1 MNQFTIENTQQFE
14 IFSKDINQEFI
25 INIGLPP
32 NYSKDHDKYPVVYVT
47 DAGSNFIGLMGSLP
61 LMQFVN
67 DLPSFVLVGID
78 YKSPN
83 SMDSMSLRNRDLTP
97 TNDKIWMAAQKDMY
111 KIFGEDLPQ
120 VEAGGAK
127 YFLDFINDE
136 IKPFIN
142 KKYYVDT
149 TDQTYCGFS
158 LGGLF
163 GLYTL
168 FNSSDSFKRYVIGSP
183 SFWWDDRHILKVEE
197 EYAKKNKNLSAKV
210 FMSTGDLEEEGGD
223 NFKMISNMKALSNTL
238 LSRNYKG
245 LDLETVIFEDET
257 HCSAVSATLNR
268 GLRNVFK
275 SDA

>member
-1 MNQFTIENTQQFE
+1 MNQFTIENTEQFE

-127 YFLDFINDE
+127 YFLDFINDD

-183 SFWWDDRHILKVEE
+183 SIWWDDRHILKVEE

-245 LDLETVIFEDET
+245 LDLETAIFEDET

>member
-14 IFSKDINQEFI
+14 IFSKEINQEFI

-32 NYSKDHDKYPVVYVT
+32 NYSKDHDRYPVVYVT

-149 TDQTYCGFS
+149 TDQTYCVFS

-183 SFWWDDRHILKVEE
+183 SIWWDDRHILKVEE

-210 FMSTGDLEEEGGD
+210 FMSIGDLEEEGGD

-245 LDLETVIFEDET
+245 LDLETAIFEDET

>member
-1 MNQFTIENTQQFE
+1 MNQFTIENTEQFE

-127 YFLDFINDE
+127 YFLDFINYE

-183 SFWWDDRHILKVEE
+183 SIWWDDRHILKVEE
-197 EYAKKNKNLSAKV
+197 EYAEKNKNLSAKV

-245 LDLETVIFEDET
+245 LDLETAIFEDET

>member
-1 MNQFTIENTQQFE
+1 MNQFTIENTEQFE

-142 KKYYVDT
+142 KNYYVDT

-183 SFWWDDRHILKVEE
+183 SIWWDDRHILKVEE

-223 NFKMISNMKALSNTL
+223 NFKMISNMKALSNNL

>member
-14 IFSKDINQEFI
+14 IFSKEINQEFF

-32 NYSKDHDKYPVVYVT
+32 NYSEDHDKYPVVYVT
-47 DAGSNFIGLMGSLP
+47 DAGPNFSGLMGSIP
-61 LMQFVN
+61 LMQLVN
-67 DLPSFVLVGID
+67 DLPSFVLVGIS
-78 YKSPN
+78 YKSQN

-97 TNDKIWMAAQKDMY
+97 TNDKVWMATQKDMY

-142 KKYYVDT
+142 NKYYVDT

-168 FNSSDSFKRYVIGSP
+168 FNSSNSFKRYVIGSP
-183 SFWWDDRHILKVEE
+183 SIWWDDRYILKVEE

-210 FMSTGDLEEEGGD
+210 FMSIGDLEEEEGD
-223 NFKMISNMKALSNTL
+223 NFKMILNMKTLSKTL
-238 LSRNYKG
+238 LSRKYEG
-245 LDLETVIFEDET
+245 LDLKTAIFEDET

-275 SDA
+275 

>member
-1 MNQFTIENTQQFE
+1 LNQFTIENTQQFE
-14 IFSKDINQEFI
+14 IFSKEINQEFF

-32 NYSKDHDKYPVVYVT
+32 NYSEDHDKYPVVYVT
-47 DAGSNFIGLMGSLP
+47 DAGPNFSGLMGSIP
-61 LMQFVN
+61 LMQLVN
-67 DLPSFVLVGID
+67 DLPSFVLVGIS
-78 YKSPN
+78 YKSQN

-97 TNDKIWMAAQKDMY
+97 TNDKVWMATQKDMY

-142 KKYYVDT
+142 NKYYVDT

-168 FNSSDSFKRYVIGSP
+168 FNSSNSFKRYVIGSP
-183 SFWWDDRHILKVEE
+183 SIWWDDRYILKVEE

-210 FMSTGDLEEEGGD
+210 FMSIGDLEEEEGD
-223 NFKMISNMKALSNTL
+223 NFKMILNMKTLSKTL
-238 LSRNYKG
+238 LSRKYEG
-245 LDLETVIFEDET
+245 LDLKTAIFEDET
-257 HCSAVSATLNR
+257 HCSAISATLNR

-275 SDA
+275 

>member
-1 MNQFTIENTQQFE
+1 MNQFTIENTEQFE

-127 YFLDFINDE
+127 YFLDFINDD

-183 SFWWDDRHILKVEE
+183 SIWWDDRHILKVEE

-223 NFKMISNMKALSNTL
+223 NFKMISNMKALSNNL

>member
-14 IFSKDINQEFI
+14 IFSKEINQEFF

-32 NYSKDHDKYPVVYVT
+32 NYSEDHDKYPVVYVT
-47 DAGSNFIGLMGSLP
+47 DAGPNFSGLMGSIP
-61 LMQFVN
+61 LMQLVN
-67 DLPSFVLVGID
+67 DLPSFVLVGIS
-78 YKSPN
+78 YKSQN

-97 TNDKIWMAAQKDMY
+97 TNDKVWMATQKDMY

-142 KKYYVDT
+142 NKYYVDT

-168 FNSSDSFKRYVIGSP
+168 FNSSNSFKRYVIGSP
-183 SFWWDDRHILKVEE
+183 SIWWDDRYILKVEE

-210 FMSTGDLEEEGGD
+210 FMSIGDLEEEEGD
-223 NFKMISNMKALSNTL
+223 NFKMILNMKTLSKTL
-238 LSRNYKG
+238 LSRKYEG
-245 LDLETVIFEDET
+245 LDLKTAIFEDET
-257 HCSAVSATLNR
+257 HCSAISATLNR

-275 SDA
+275 

>member
-1 MNQFTIENTQQFE
+1 MNQFTIENTEQFE

-120 VEAGGAK
+120 VDAGGAK

-183 SFWWDDRHILKVEE
+183 SIWWDDRHILKVEE

-245 LDLETVIFEDET
+245 LDLETAIFEDET

>member
-1 MNQFTIENTQQFE
+1 LNQFTIENTEQFE

-120 VEAGGAK
+120 VDAGGAK

-183 SFWWDDRHILKVEE
+183 SIWWDDRHILKVEE

-223 NFKMISNMKALSNTL
+223 NFKMISNMKALSNNL

>member
-1 MNQFTIENTQQFE
+1 MNQFTIENTEQFE

-120 VEAGGAK
+120 VDAGGAK

-183 SFWWDDRHILKVEE
+183 SIWWDDRHILKVEE

-223 NFKMISNMKALSNTL
+223 NFKMISNMKALSNNL

>member
-1 MNQFTIENTQQFE
+1 MNQFTIENTEQFE

-183 SFWWDDRHILKVEE
+183 SIWWDDRHILKVEE
-197 EYAKKNKNLSAKV
+197 EYAEKNKNLSAKV

-223 NFKMISNMKALSNTL
+223 NFKMISNMKALSNNL

>member
-1 MNQFTIENTQQFE
+1 MNQFTIENTEQFE

-120 VEAGGAK
+120 VDAGGAK

-183 SFWWDDRHILKVEE
+183 SIWWDDRHILKVEE
-197 EYAKKNKNLSAKV
+197 EYAKNNKNLSAKV

-245 LDLETVIFEDET
+245 LDLETAIFEDET

>member
-14 IFSKDINQEFI
+14 IFSKEINQEFI

-120 VEAGGAK
+120 VDAGGAK

-183 SFWWDDRHILKVEE
+183 SIWWDDRHILKVEE

-223 NFKMISNMKALSNTL
+223 NFKMISNMKALSNNL

>member
-1 MNQFTIENTQQFE
+1 MNQFTIENTEQFE

-127 YFLDFINDE
+127 YFLDFINDD

-142 KKYYVDT
+142 NKYYVDT

-183 SFWWDDRHILKVEE
+183 SIWWDDRHILKVEE

-245 LDLETVIFEDET
+245 LDLETAIFEDET

>member
-14 IFSKDINQEFI
+14 IFSKEINQEFI

-32 NYSKDHDKYPVVYVT
+32 NYSKDHDRYPVVYVT

-127 YFLDFINDE
+127 YFLDFINDD

-142 KKYYVDT
+142 QKYYVDT

-183 SFWWDDRHILKVEE
+183 SIWWDDRHILKAEK
-197 EYAKKNKNLSAKV
+197 EYAKKNENLSAKV

-245 LDLETVIFEDET
+245 LDLETAIFEDET

>member
-1 MNQFTIENTQQFE
+1 MNQFTIENTEQFE

-183 SFWWDDRHILKVEE
+183 SIWWDDRHILKVEE

-245 LDLETVIFEDET
+245 LDLETAIFEDET

>member
-1 MNQFTIENTQQFE
+1 MNQFTIENTEQFE

-97 TNDKIWMAAQKDMY
+97 TNDEIWMAAQKDMY

-183 SFWWDDRHILKVEE
+183 SIWWDDRHILKVEE
-197 EYAKKNKNLSAKV
+197 EYAEKNKNLSAKV

-245 LDLETVIFEDET
+245 LDLETAIFEDET

>member
-1 MNQFTIENTQQFE
+1 MNQFTIENTEQFE

-120 VEAGGAK
+120 VDAGGAK
-127 YFLDFINDE
+127 YFLDFINDD

-183 SFWWDDRHILKVEE
+183 SIWWDDRHILKVEE

-245 LDLETVIFEDET
+245 LDLETAIFEDET

>member
-14 IFSKDINQEFI
+14 IFSKEINQEFI

-32 NYSKDHDKYPVVYVT
+32 NYSKDHDRYPVVYVT

-183 SFWWDDRHILKVEE
+183 SIWWDDRHILKVEE
-197 EYAKKNKNLSAKV
+197 EYAKKIRTYLQKYLC
-210 FMSTGDLEEEGGD
+210 L
-223 NFKMISNMKALSNTL
+223 
-238 LSRNYKG
+238 
-245 LDLETVIFEDET
+245 
-257 HCSAVSATLNR
+257 
-268 GLRNVFK
+268 
-275 SDA
+275 

>member
-1 MNQFTIENTQQFE
+1 MDE
-14 IFSKDINQEFI
+14 I
-25 INIGLPP
+25 
-32 NYSKDHDKYPVVYVT
+32 
-47 DAGSNFIGLMGSLP
+47 SNFITA
-61 LMQFVN
+61 F
-67 DLPSFVLVGID
+67 LV
-78 YKSPN
+78 
-83 SMDSMSLRNRDLTP
+83 
-97 TNDKIWMAAQKDMY
+97 
-111 KIFGEDLPQ
+111 FGRF
-120 VEAGGAK
+120 GG
-127 YFLDFINDE
+127 FF
-136 IKPFIN
+136 
-142 KKYYVDT
+142 
-149 TDQTYCGFS
+149 GF

-183 SFWWDDRHILKVEE
+183 SIWWDDRHILKVEE

-210 FMSTGDLEEEGGD
+210 FMSIGDLEEEGGD

-245 LDLETVIFEDET
+245 LDLETAIFEDET

>member
-14 IFSKDINQEFI
+14 IFSKEINQEFI

-183 SFWWDDRHILKVEE
+183 SIWWDDRHILKVEE

-245 LDLETVIFEDET
+245 LDLETAIFEDET

>member
-1 MNQFTIENTQQFE
+1 MNQFTIENTEQFE

-183 SFWWDDRHILKVEE
+183 SIWWDDRHILKVEE

-223 NFKMISNMKALSNTL
+223 NFKMISNMKALSNNL

-257 HCSAVSATLNR
+257 HCSAVSVTLNR

>member
-1 MNQFTIENTQQFE
+1 LNQFTIENTQQFE
-14 IFSKDINQEFI
+14 IFSKEINQEFF

-32 NYSKDHDKYPVVYVT
+32 NYSEDHDKYPVVYVT
-47 DAGSNFIGLMGSLP
+47 DAGPNFSGLMGSIP
-61 LMQFVN
+61 LMQLVN
-67 DLPSFVLVGID
+67 DLPSFVLVGIS
-78 YKSPN
+78 YKSQN

-97 TNDKIWMAAQKDMY
+97 TNDKVWMATQKDMY

-142 KKYYVDT
+142 NKYYVDT

-168 FNSSDSFKRYVIGSP
+168 FNSSNSFKRYVIGSP
-183 SFWWDDRHILKVEE
+183 SIWWDDRYILKVEE

-210 FMSTGDLEEEGGD
+210 FMSIGDLEEEEGD
-223 NFKMISNMKALSNTL
+223 NFKMISNMKTLSKTL
-238 LSRNYKG
+238 LSRKYEG
-245 LDLETVIFEDET
+245 LDLKTAIFEDET

-275 SDA
+275 

>member
-14 IFSKDINQEFI
+14 IFSKEINQEFV

-32 NYSKDHDKYPVVYVT
+32 NYSEDHDKYPVVYVT
-47 DAGSNFIGLMGSLP
+47 DAGPNFIGLMGSIP
-61 LMQFVN
+61 LMQLVN
-67 DLPSFVLVGID
+67 DLPSFVLVGIS
-78 YKSPN
+78 YKSQN

-97 TNDKIWMAAQKDMY
+97 TNDKVWMATQKDMY

-142 KKYYVDT
+142 NKYYVDT

-168 FNSSDSFKRYVIGSP
+168 FNSSNSFKRYVIGSP
-183 SFWWDDRHILKVEE
+183 SIWWDDRYILKVEE

-210 FMSTGDLEEEGGD
+210 FMSIGDLEEEEGD
-223 NFKMISNMKALSNTL
+223 NFKMILNMKTLSKTL
-238 LSRNYKG
+238 LSRKYEG
-245 LDLETVIFEDET
+245 LDLKTAIFEDET
-257 HCSAVSATLNR
+257 HCSAISATLNR

-275 SDA
+275 

>member
-1 MNQFTIENTQQFE
+1 MNQFTIENTEQFE

-127 YFLDFINDE
+127 YFLDFINDK

-142 KKYYVDT
+142 KKYYVDV

-183 SFWWDDRHILKVEE
+183 SIWWDDRHILKVEK
-197 EYAKKNKNLSAKV
+197 EYAEKNKNLSAKV

-245 LDLETVIFEDET
+245 LDLETAIFEDET

>member
-14 IFSKDINQEFI
+14 IFSKEINQEFI

-127 YFLDFINDE
+127 YFLDFINDD

-142 KKYYVDT
+142 NKYYVDT

-183 SFWWDDRHILKVEE
+183 SIWWDDRHILKVEE

-210 FMSTGDLEEEGGD
+210 FMSIGDLEEEGGD

-245 LDLETVIFEDET
+245 LDLETAIFEDET